1 MRQALMTSILAVGVA
16 LLPLAAAAQT
26 PCDGPQPT
34 ELFVLPPDAPGVSFA
49 FTVRTIDVPTIS
61 SYTLRL
67 YRADANSQPTGEAL
81 SVQNVTAAATT
92 AHGPRAGDPDA
103 ACYSLPVVPVSQI
116 PRGVPLVAT
125 LVATGGVQELSSGES
140 EPSNPLGQRLGPP
153 ALRVKP

>member
-1 MRQALMTSILAVGVA
+1 MRQVLMTSILAVGVA

-49 FTVRTIDVPTIS
+49 FTVRDIDVPAIS

-92 AHGPRAGDPDA
+92 AHGPRANDPGQ

-116 PRGVPLVAT
+116 PRGVPLVGT
-125 LVATGGVQELSSGES
+125 LVATGGVQELASGES
-140 EPSNPLGQRLGPP
+140 APSNPLGQRLGAPV
-153 ALRVKP
+153 LRARP